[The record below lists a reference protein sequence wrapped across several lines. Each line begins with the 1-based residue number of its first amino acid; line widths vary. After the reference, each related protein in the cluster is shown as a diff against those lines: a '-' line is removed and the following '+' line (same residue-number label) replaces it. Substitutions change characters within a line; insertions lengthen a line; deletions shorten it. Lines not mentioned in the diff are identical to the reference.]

1 MVADHCLVAPF
12 PRAVR
17 YQGVLSWPQWFAEM
31 RARVDARVAGRVLG
45 YASSVAPRRLGHW
58 LWQVSGLIAGPI
70 LRAVRVAFPDVSSG
84 YDASVNEDAE
94 SPLRGS
100 HGLSP
105 CSLFSRPSLN
115 RPGTSSRH
123 MPFAPFRSTVTT
135 EGMTVKA
142 ASRVVVAPCVASS
155 GDRFRVTANGRP
167 WRASAGVV

>member
-1 MVADHCLVAPF
+1 MAALAETACTDPTHSAAQTRG
-12 PRAVR
+12 PRR
-17 YQGVLSWPQWFAEM
+17 GGRL
-31 RARVDARVAGRVLG
+31 RCARRGDPGKESKPYRRVPA
-45 YASSVAPRRLGHW
+45 APRRLEHW

-70 LRAVRVAFPDVSSG
+70 MRAVRVAFPDVSSG

-123 MPFAPFRSTVTT
+123 MPFASFRSTVTT
-135 EGMTVKA
+135 EGMTVKGA
-142 ASRVVVAPCVASS
+142 PRVVVPPCVASS